1 MPPYQWVSCRYII
14 SPRPG
19 VSKSASTVEPLA
31 EKPDADSNTL
41 LTTCS
46 TKPTPGAAKVPA
58 STKGRAPTP
67 VVRIQVQATVAK
79 I

>member
-14 SPRPG
+14 RPRPG
-19 VSKSASTVEPLA
+19 DSKSASTVEPLA

-46 TKPTPGAAKVPA
+46 TKSTPGAANVPA
-58 STKGRAPTP
+58 STNGRAPTA
-67 VVRIQVQATVAK
+67 VVPTQVQATVAK